1 MATEKRK
8 VFRLTRDQYNKLLE
22 GGEVGNDEV
31 GYFRFDENA
40 IYNVEDNSLI
50 INSIKFTGTSGGN
63 VVKDINYDSSTGT
76 LFIVKGNVEGGAQ
89 GNFLE
94 KYTGTGENYLYAVN
108 KSGEQEMIYFDNGI
122 NGDSIAQRTSG
133 GQLEVAS
140 PTAASHAATK
150 EYVDNLIISVLNGKS

>member
-1 MATEKRK
+1 MAIEKRK

-22 GGEVGNDEV
+22 GGEVGNASV

-50 INSIKFTGTSGGN
+50 INGIKFTGTSGGN

-76 LFIVKGNVEGGAQ
+76 LFIVKGNVESGAQ

-94 KYTGTGENYLYAVN
+94 KYTGTGMQCVYAVA
-108 KSGEQEMIYFDNGI
+108 KDGSQEMIMLDNSV
-122 NGDSIAQRTSG
+122 NGDSIAQRTAG
-133 GQLEVAS
+133 GQLCVAA
-140 PTAASHAATK
+140 PTNNSHAATK
-150 EYVDNLIISVLNGKS
+150 KYVDDLIISVLNGKS